1 MKKRLITLLTV
12 LMMLILSCTPV
23 MAYTAE
29 AEAAAAAETET
40 VTPQAAA
47 TGWVKTGKYYRYYYA
62 SGKYYANTVKKIENK
77 YFGFNENGYLC
88 CGWIKIKSVTYYA
101 SVKLGAKGI
110 GVGQILTGYR
120 KIGNDYY
127 YLHPQ
132 KGGARASGFITVGKK
147 LYYFSPNDGK
157 QRRTKGWFFI
167 GNVMYYVKA
176 DGSIATNTTIDGYKI
191 GADGAVRDVHGM
203 DKKAQGYSS
212 STRYLIL
219 VNKGKHEVNAYKG
232 AKGSWTCVRRAMRC
246 TIGKSST
253 PTPSGSFR
261 LDHKSSKTYGYKDFN
276 GSTVFYA
283 TRITAGNYFH
293 SVLYKKYCRNPYTH
307 SPKDSTLGKN
317 RSNSCIRLKLED
329 AKYIHQVTP
338 KNTRV
343 IVY

>member
-88 CGWIKIKSVTYYA
+88 CGWFKIKSVTYYA

-176 DGSIATNTTIDGYKI
+176 DGSIVTNTTIDGYKI